1 MQKCVAVEDVDEEV
15 VKEPST
21 DIAKVCDIRMH
32 FLFGIS
38 SATSSF
44 PETGA
49 ATVGNPLSI
58 RRRHGRVLRR
68 SRRGRKKTKDKKA
81 KKPVRSV

>member
-1 MQKCVAVEDVDEEV
+1 MQKCVAVEGVDEEV

-38 SATSSF
+38 SATPSF

-68 SRRGRKKTKDKKA
+68 SRRGSEEDQRQKGQKA
-81 KKPVRSV
+81 C